1 MSLCNKQKF
10 LISLIVL
17 MTVVITAGCF
27 LYPPEIRY
35 KSYLVPVLPE
45 NEPAFSIDEESN
57 SVIYDIGG
65 SSVEVKF
72 MTDTEL
78 NAQFPLESAQ
88 GFYSTNPYTYGNWV
102 DPDLGYTPNKFT
114 VFQVTLINRT
124 FAKMRI
130 DPVEAIL
137 ITDLG
142 ESLHSYTFSV
152 AAAKYN
158 NSFEDYY
165 RSRRGQSGND
175 YYRYEMR
182 LGMVRGK
189 NFGLDEMVFRGDTY
203 SGLITFDTLRPDV
216 KRVQL
221 ILNDIVFRFDAFNRP
236 ADVTVAKFN
245 FERKID
251 KLVITQEMKK
261 KELEKEKVRIR
272 MNGPQQII
280 NNRINDNDRAALA
293 IDKAMESITPQ
304 MQQCFMERYRRNE
317 VDPGRMVVSFTIDNK
332 GMILSQ
338 NVTEVIGI
346 NSENFMNCILTAIKT
361 MKYNEIQ
368 DLPMEGTGLVK
379 GPAKE
384 VNVLYPLEFQIYVEE
399 DQQ

>member
-1 MSLCNKQKF
+1 MSLSNKQKF
-10 LISLIVL
+10 LISLTAI
-17 MTVVITAGCF
+17 MTVVVTAGCF

-35 KSYLVPVLPE
+35 NSYLVPVLPQ
-45 NEPAFSIDEESN
+45 NEPAFSQDEETN

-65 SSVEVKF
+65 SSVEVKYL
-72 MTDTEL
+72 TDTEL
-78 NAQFPLESAQ
+78 NTLFPVESTQ
-88 GFYSTNPYTYGNWV
+88 GLYSTNPYTYGNWL

-114 VFQVTLINRT
+114 VFSVTIINRT

-130 DPVEAIL
+130 DPVEAVL

-142 ESLHSYTFSV
+142 ETLHSYTFSV

-203 SGLITFDTLRPDV
+203 SGLISFDTLRPDV

-236 ADVTVAKFN
+236 ADVTTAKFN

-251 KLVITQEMKK
+251 KLVITQEMKQ
-261 KELEKEKVRIR
+261 KEMEREKVRIK
-272 MNGPQQII
+272 MSGPQQII

-293 IDKAMESITPQ
+293 IDKAMTDISPLMEK
-304 MQQCFMERYRRNE
+304 CFMERYRRNE
-317 VDPGRMVVSFTIDNK
+317 VDPGRMVVSFTISNE
-332 GMILSQ
+332 GIIVSQ

-346 NSENFMNCILTAIKT
+346 NSENFMNCVLTSIKT
-361 MKYNEIQ
+361 MKFAQIQ
-368 DLPMEGTGLVK
+368 DLPLEGTGLVK
-379 GPAKE
+379 GPAKA
-384 VNVLYPLEFQIYVEE
+384 VNVLYPLEFQVYMEE
-399 DQQ
+399 EKQ